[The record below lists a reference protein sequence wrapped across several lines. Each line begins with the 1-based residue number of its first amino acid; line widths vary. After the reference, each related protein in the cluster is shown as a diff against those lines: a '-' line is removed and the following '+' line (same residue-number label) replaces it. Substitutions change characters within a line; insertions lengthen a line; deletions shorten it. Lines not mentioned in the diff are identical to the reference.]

1 MPQSRMQT
9 RAKNAGS
16 HPGDLIPKQKRRTK
30 EEMKRDRDEE
40 AVNDDR
46 KARKKKEGVER
57 IASLEEK
64 MAADDA
70 KAKALPAKRPQPPLV
85 RTKRM
90 RNVLLSIDELDEPD
104 SDVEIGETVSDGG
117 RDELTSGNSNT
128 STEIIE
134 KPPKKKAK
142 VTVRASIDLQRKQAA
157 SGAKA
162 PQKAIESVEG
172 RESGGHV
179 KVCTLRNQRSYD
191 QTD

>member
-1 MPQSRMQT
+1 MTGRQ
-9 RAKNAGS
+9 G
-16 HPGDLIPKQKRRTK
+16 
-30 EEMKRDRDEE
+30 
-40 AVNDDR
+40 
-46 KARKKKEGVER
+46 KKKEGVEH

-64 MAADDA
+64 MAVDNA
-70 KAKALPAKRPQPPLV
+70 KTKALPAKRPRPPLV
-85 RTKRM
+85 RMKRM

-117 RDELTSGNSNT
+117 RDKLTSGNSNT

-157 SGAKA
+157 SSAKA
-162 PQKAIESVEG
+162 PQKAIKG

-179 KVCTLRNQRSYD
+179 KVCTLH
-191 QTD
+191 